1 MKVLPPAASRPASPL
16 APSLSPL
23 SVVALSFG
31 LAVGWGAFVL
41 PGTKFLPDAGPL
53 GTLLGIVLGAV
64 GMGVFALNY
73 HRLNLRESGPG
84 GAFSFARRVFGDDH
98 AFIVGWF
105 LFLTYVAILW
115 ANATA
120 LVLLVRDT
128 LGPVLQFGFHYT
140 LAGFDIYC
148 GEALLGV
155 AAIALAAALYIFGR
169 RLSARVQTVLAL
181 VFVLGVAVFTAFAA
195 VFTGLVGTLIATS
208 RLMYAMADDGILPAR
223 LGALDAAGVPR
234 NAILFVAAISFLVPF
249 FGRSVISWPVDVSI
263 IGAAIAYCYTSA
275 AAYKASG
282 SIGAG
287 KILTARLAGLVGV
300 VLSIL
305 FCVLLLVYLS
315 GGSMASESYLLL
327 AVWCL
332 CGFLFYRAVYRKDR
346 AARFGKSSVA
356 WVVLIVL
363 IIFSSL
369 MWGRQAMC
377 ETSTQVFARVAAEH
391 GEDVRHYA
399 RHLEHVRNLSL
410 VNSLVELLL
419 LVVSLVI
426 MLSLYT
432 LLRRRECDMA
442 VVQSKAEE
450 TNRAKNHFF
459 SSVSHDIRTPLNAI
473 IGFSQ
478 MLKGGF
484 RTAAETNE
492 AIDSILVSSKMLL
505 CLINDVLDFSKLE
518 SGRMEILPKPTDAPA
533 LVAEIVKSFKIARRT
548 PGVEIRSVIGEMPPL
563 YLDPQRIRQIVFNL
577 VGNAAKFTTAGHIEV
592 RASFTRNEGKETG
605 LFRLEVE
612 DTGPGISAE
621 DQQKIAQPYAQFG
634 SSRSRSKGTGLGLA
648 ICRQLAQAMGGE
660 LALRSEL
667 GRGSTFMIILPEA
680 AIAPAPPPTAAMPA
694 EPAPGEKASG
704 GVRRIL
710 TVDDQ
715 PMNLMVLKAML
726 MRLGSF
732 EIVSAKDGREAL
744 DILTGPNEAPF
755 DLVLSD
761 MWMPRLD
768 GEGFVRALRAD
779 ARFASLPV
787 YVLTADIEAQK
798 TCTEIGFTGILLKPV
813 TIDGLKSIL
822 AAVRAAKQ

>member
-1 MKVLPPAASRPASPL
+1 MKVLPPAAPPASPL

-31 LAVGWGAFVL
+31 FAVGWGAFVL

-120 LVLLVRDT
+120 LVLLVRYT

-155 AAIALAAALYIFGR
+155 AAIALAAALCIFGR
-169 RLSARVQTVLAL
+169 RLAARVQTVLAL
-181 VFVLGVAVFTAFAA
+181 VFVLGVAVVFAVMGTAGVALLSVTMVAA

-208 RLMYAMADDGILPAR
+208 RLMYAMADNGILLAR

-234 NAILFVAAISFLVPF
+234 NAILFVAAICFLVPF
-249 FGRSVISWPVDVSI
+249 FGRSVISWTVEVSG

-300 VLSIL
+300 VLSSL
-305 FCVLLLVYLS
+305 FCGLLLVYLS

-332 CGFLFYRAVYRKDR
+332 CGFLFYRAVYRRDR

-369 MWGRQAMC
+369 MWGHQAMC
-377 ETSTQVFARVAAEH
+377 ETSTQVLARVAAEH
-391 GEDVRHYA
+391 GKDVQYYA
-399 RHLEHVRNLSL
+399 HHLEHVRNLSL

-426 MLSLYT
+426 MLSLYA
-432 LLRRRECDMA
+432 LLRRRERDMA

-450 TNRAKNHFF
+450 TNRAKNLFF

-484 RTAAETNE
+484 KTAAETNE
-492 AIDSILVSSKMLL
+492 AIDAIHVSSKTLL
-505 CLINDVLDFSKLE
+505 SLINDMLDFSKLE
-518 SGRMEILPKPTDAPA
+518 SGRMEILP
-533 LVAEIVKSFKIARRT
+533 E
-548 PGVEIRSVIGEMPPL
+548 
-563 YLDPQRIRQIVFNL
+563 
-577 VGNAAKFTTAGHIEV
+577 
-592 RASFTRNEGKETG
+592 
-605 LFRLEVE
+605 
-612 DTGPGISAE
+612 
-621 DQQKIAQPYAQFG
+621 
-634 SSRSRSKGTGLGLA
+634 
-648 ICRQLAQAMGGE
+648 
-660 LALRSEL
+660 
-667 GRGSTFMIILPEA
+667 
-680 AIAPAPPPTAAMPA
+680 PPPTAAVPA
-694 EPAPGEKASG
+694 APAAPAPGEKASG

-726 MRLGSF
+726 TRLGSF

-798 TCTEIGFTGILLKPV
+798 TYAEIGFTGILLKPV

-822 AAVRAAKQ
+822 AAACAAKQ

>member
-1 MKVLPPAASRPASPL
+1 MKVLPPAAPPASPL

-31 LAVGWGAFVL
+31 FAVGWGAFVL

-155 AAIALAAALYIFGR
+155 AAIALAAALCIFGR
-169 RLSARVQTVLAL
+169 RLAARVQTVLAL
-181 VFVLGVAVFTAFAA
+181 VFVLGVAVVFAVMGTAGVALLSVTMVAA

-208 RLMYAMADDGILPAR
+208 RLMYAMADNGILLAR

-234 NAILFVAAISFLVPF
+234 NAILFVAAICFLVPF
-249 FGRSVISWPVDVSI
+249 FGRSVISWTVEVSG

-300 VLSIL
+300 VLSSL
-305 FCVLLLVYLS
+305 FCGLLLVYLS

-332 CGFLFYRAVYRKDR
+332 CGFLFYHAVYRKDR
-346 AARFGKSSVA
+346 AARFGKSSIA

-369 MWGRQAMC
+369 MWGHQAMC
-377 ETSTQVFARVAAEH
+377 ETSTQVLARVAAEH
-391 GEDVRHYA
+391 GKDVQYYA
-399 RHLEHVRNLSL
+399 HHLEHVRNLSL

-432 LLRRRECDMA
+432 LLRRRERDMA

-450 TNRAKNHFF
+450 TNRAKNLFF

-484 RTAAETNE
+484 KTAAETNE
-492 AIDSILVSSKMLL
+492 AIDAIHVSSKTLL
-505 CLINDVLDFSKLE
+505 SLINDMLDFSKLE
-518 SGRMEILPKPTDAPA
+518 SGRMK
-533 LVAEIVKSFKIARRT
+533 
-548 PGVEIRSVIGEMPPL
+548 
-563 YLDPQRIRQIVFNL
+563 
-577 VGNAAKFTTAGHIEV
+577 
-592 RASFTRNEGKETG
+592 
-605 LFRLEVE
+605 
-612 DTGPGISAE
+612 
-621 DQQKIAQPYAQFG
+621 
-634 SSRSRSKGTGLGLA
+634 
-648 ICRQLAQAMGGE
+648 
-660 LALRSEL
+660 
-667 GRGSTFMIILPEA
+667 ILPE
-680 AIAPAPPPTAAMPA
+680 PPPTAAVPA
-694 EPAPGEKASG
+694 VPAAPAPGEKASG

-726 MRLGSF
+726 TRLGSF

-798 TCTEIGFTGILLKPV
+798 TYAEIGFTGILLKPV

-822 AAVRAAKQ
+822 AAARTAKQ

>member
-31 LAVGWGAFVL
+31 FAVGWGVFVL

-120 LVLLVRDT
+120 LVLLVRYT
-128 LGPVLQFGFHYT
+128 LGPVLQFGFLYT

-155 AAIALAAALYIFGR
+155 AAIALAAALCIFGR
-169 RLSARVQTVLAL
+169 RLAARVQTVLAL
-181 VFVLGVAVFTAFAA
+181 VFVLGVAVVFAVMGTAGVALLSVTMVAA

-208 RLMYAMADDGILPAR
+208 RLMYAMADNGILLAR

-234 NAILFVAAISFLVPF
+234 NAILFVAAICFLVPF
-249 FGRSVISWPVDVSI
+249 FGRSVISWTVEVSG

-300 VLSIL
+300 VLSSL
-305 FCVLLLVYLS
+305 FCGLLLVYLS

-332 CGFLFYRAVYRKDR
+332 CGFLFYRAVYRRDR

-369 MWGRQAMC
+369 MWGHQAMC
-377 ETSTQVFARVAAEH
+377 ETSTQVLARVAAEH
-391 GEDVRHYA
+391 GKDVQYYA
-399 RHLEHVRNLSL
+399 HHLEHVRNLSL

-432 LLRRRECDMA
+432 LLRRRERDMA

-450 TNRAKNHFF
+450 TNRAKNFFF
-459 SSVSHDIRTPLNAI
+459 SSVNHDIRTPLNAI

-484 RTAAETNE
+484 KTAAETNE
-492 AIDSILVSSKMLL
+492 AIDAIHVSSKTLL
-505 CLINDVLDFSKLE
+505 SLINDVLDFSKLE
-518 SGRMEILPKPTDAPA
+518 SGRMEILP
-533 LVAEIVKSFKIARRT
+533 E
-548 PGVEIRSVIGEMPPL
+548 
-563 YLDPQRIRQIVFNL
+563 
-577 VGNAAKFTTAGHIEV
+577 
-592 RASFTRNEGKETG
+592 
-605 LFRLEVE
+605 
-612 DTGPGISAE
+612 
-621 DQQKIAQPYAQFG
+621 
-634 SSRSRSKGTGLGLA
+634 
-648 ICRQLAQAMGGE
+648 
-660 LALRSEL
+660 
-667 GRGSTFMIILPEA
+667 
-680 AIAPAPPPTAAMPA
+680 PPPTAAVPA

-704 GVRRIL
+704 AVRRIL

-726 MRLGSF
+726 TRLGSF

-798 TCTEIGFTGILLKPV
+798 TYAEIGFTGILLKPV

-822 AAVRAAKQ
+822 AAACAAKQ